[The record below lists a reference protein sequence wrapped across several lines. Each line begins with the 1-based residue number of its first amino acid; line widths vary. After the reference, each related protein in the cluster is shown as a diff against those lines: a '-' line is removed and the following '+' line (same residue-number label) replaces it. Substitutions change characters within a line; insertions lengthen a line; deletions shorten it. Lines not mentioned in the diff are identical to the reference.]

1 MKVFVVI
8 PAFNEERVID
18 QVLRDLQSTG
28 YRVVVVD
35 DASDDATVRIASKYT
50 PDVLEH
56 LINRGQG
63 AALKTGITYA
73 LAEGAEIIV
82 TYDADGQHRVE
93 DITAL
98 VRPIEAGECEVT
110 LGSRYLTELS
120 TQRVPF
126 TRKVLHRLAVA
137 YTNLTTGLHLTDTHN
152 GLRAFTATAAQRIQF
167 QQDRMAHASEILD
180 EIARKHI
187 AFKEVP
193 VNVYYTEYSLAKGQH
208 VGDFV
213 KILFKIFINKLK

>member
-1 MKVFVVI
+1 MKVTIVI
-8 PAFNEERVID
+8 PAFNEERVIG
-18 QVLRDLQSTG
+18 QVLRDLQTTG
-28 YRVVVVD
+28 HRLVVVD
-35 DASDDATVRIASKYT
+35 DASDDATAKVAAQFT

-63 AALKTGITYA
+63 AALKTGIMYA
-73 LAEGAEIIV
+73 LAEGAEVIV

-93 DITAL
+93 DIASL
-98 VRPIEAGECEVT
+98 LRPIEAGACDVT

-126 TRKVLHRLAVA
+126 MRKVLHRLAVA
-137 YTNLTTGLHLTDTHN
+137 YTNMTTGLHLTDTHN
-152 GLRAFTATAAQRIQF
+152 GLRAFTAKAAQRIQF

-193 VNVYYTEYSLAKGQH
+193 VTVHYTEYSLAKGQH

>member
-1 MKVFVVI
+1 MNVAVVI
-8 PAFNEERVID
+8 PAFNEGKVIRD
-18 QVLRDLQSTG
+18 VLRELSTTG
-28 YRVVVVD
+28 YRLIVVD
-35 DASDDATVRIASKYT
+35 DASEDGTAVVAREFTS
-50 PDVLEH
+50 DVLEH

-63 AALKTGITYA
+63 AALKTGIQYA
-73 LAEGAEIIV
+73 LQTGADIIV

-93 DITAL
+93 DIKSL

-126 TRKVLHRLAVA
+126 MRKVLHRLAVA
-137 YTNLTTGLHLTDTHN
+137 YTNVTTGLHLTDTHN
-152 GLRAFTATAAQRIQF
+152 GLRAFTAKAAQRIQF
-167 QQDRMAHASEILD
+167 QQDRMAHASEILE

-187 AFKEVP
+187 TFKEVP
-193 VNVYYTEYSLAKGQH
+193 VTVRYTEYSLAKGQH